1 MTTRLVVL
9 VSGGGTNLQA
19 IMDACASGNL
29 DAEVVAVVANKAS
42 AFGLERARSANVP
55 AVVLEPQ
62 GRPRPDY
69 DAALAEVVAGYEP
82 DIVVM
87 AGWMRIITMAFLSN
101 FRVLNLH
108 PALPGMF
115 PGIRAI
121 ERAFEAWESGAISE
135 SGVMVHWVPD
145 EGVDDGPV
153 IIHSEVRFHSGDTL
167 DSFEQRLHSVEHDL
181 LVKGIDLAIAELST
195 IS

>member
-19 IMDACASGNL
+19 IMDACASGKL

-69 DAALAEVVAGYEP
+69 DAALAAVVAGYGP

-121 ERAFEAWESGAISE
+121 ERAFEAWESGAVSE

-153 IIHSEVRFHSGDTL
+153 IIHSEVRFHSDDTL

-181 LVKGIDLAIAELST
+181 LVEGIDLAITELST
-195 IS
+195 FS